1 MSKIGMD
8 IQNVESIVIK
18 VHHFETF
25 STLRFLINGRDLPE
39 TDITLYAESRDKL
52 NLVIEQL
59 KTHTV
64 SEG

>member
-1 MSKIGMD
+1 MD

-25 STLRFLINGRDLPE
+25 STLRFLISGRDLPE